1 MAPYFYIRFKR
12 LRRFLVPIDLKLW
25 FLLTDQQTKENVLKI
40 VQNEILIFLAW
51 VIRHCIKLFL
61 GNN

>member
-1 MAPYFYIRFKR
+1 MAPYIYIRFKR

-25 FLLTDQQTKENVLKI
+25 FLLTDQQAIENVLKI